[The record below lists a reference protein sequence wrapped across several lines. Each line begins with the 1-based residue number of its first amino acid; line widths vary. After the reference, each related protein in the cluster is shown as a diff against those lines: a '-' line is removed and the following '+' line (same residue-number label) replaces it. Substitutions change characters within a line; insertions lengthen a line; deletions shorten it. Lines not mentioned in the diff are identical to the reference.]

1 MWSYDFVD
9 ARTHNG
15 RSLRLL
21 TLIDEF
27 SRECLAIRVARRL
40 NSAHVIELLGEC
52 MLQYGT
58 PEHIRSDN
66 TAEMT
71 ARRALYPVLAAAQE
85 VTREVSRKSSSNS
98 HADGASENFTKRLW
112 FGVILGVPLTSD
124 LRPPPF
130 SPPPYTGPVTRT
142 ADFPF
147 VGGIMG
153 EFRMSLKSSI
163 EIESLY
169 RRLRF
174 RESPDVVL
182 TWEFP
187 ILAKYKL
194 SSRRF
199 APFVAAGPVFRA
211 TGNLN
216 NVDPSH
222 WGIDPK
228 PKNCTSRNWKIHGEE
243 ASAKV

>member
-1 MWSYDFVD
+1 
-9 ARTHNG
+9 
-15 RSLRLL
+15 
-21 TLIDEF
+21 
-27 SRECLAIRVARRL
+27 
-40 NSAHVIELLGEC
+40 
-52 MLQYGT
+52 
-58 PEHIRSDN
+58 
-66 TAEMT
+66 
-71 ARRALYPVLAAAQE
+71 
-85 VTREVSRKSSSNS
+85 
-98 HADGASENFTKRLW
+98 
-112 FGVILGVPLTSD
+112 
-124 LRPPPF
+124 
-130 SPPPYTGPVTRT
+130 
-142 ADFPF
+142 
-147 VGGIMG
+147 MG